1 MSLSQL
7 IYTSTCTAEM
17 TPRMSHLMALQ
28 SVNIC
33 QRYGLTGRVLV
44 IPEKAMNI
52 IEGPAPIVKAYV
64 HAIRSDSLIGM
75 LAIHDERALTAR
87 EFEDYA
93 VWMSYKPAVAMR
105 GVYHLTAERF
115 QDALPSNVSVKT
127 RLTIAD
133 NFRLDSVA
141 A

>member
-1 MSLSQL
+1 MLYQM
-7 IYTSTCTAEM
+7 IYTSTS
-17 TPRMSHLMALQ
+17 TP
-28 SVNIC
+28 SVSLIDKVNLASYSVASC
-33 QRYGLTGRVLV
+33 KELGLTGRVLV
-44 IPEKAMNI
+44 IPEKAINI

-75 LAIHDERALTAR
+75 LAIHEERALTAR

-133 NFRLDSVA
+133 NFRLNSVA